1 MFAVLNYGSYDLW
14 QNYHKVTFDGPNKII
29 RVNDGVTE
37 LDIKVDVYSD
47 WKEWISTRDDN
58 ARYLPAVRS
67 IGGDPTVEGQTAG
80 DIYFLINGW
89 KLYID
94 LTKVK
99 VTGTLFSDDFDS
111 AYFDLEGNAVFPAQ
125 VSSLVSGVSA
135 TSGATPADVWGY
147 TSRTLTQE
155 ISASAPTT
163 AQIAQAVW
171 EYLTRT
177 LTESSGTN
185 PADIWSYSSRT
196 LTTTAAPSASATAAA
211 VWNAANTSYN
221 TAGTMGSLLNEVDY
235 VQKQIWV
242 NLDADSNGDGGQATP
257 YDNINDAIDKAE
269 TDGIDIINLIGDI
282 TLNRNFKNFTLR
294 GIGLPEVNL
303 NGQNVKN
310 SKFQNVKIKGT
321 YQEGSGV
328 IVQESILQNGAYLE
342 GFFENC
348 ALGGDLI
355 CQDTATV
362 LLKDCVSN
370 IPGTARPTISMNA
383 GGTSQLSVRG
393 YNGGLTIKDCNNAAD
408 RVTVEMNPGSLTFD
422 SSCTNGIMVARGV
435 GKFVDN
441 TTGASVTDETVNQSI
456 TDAVEASVSAVQTTV
471 NTIDTNVDTIDGLVR
486 TVDTVVDGIAEE
498 TSSISSAVVTLN
510 NTVNNITAETSSISS
525 ALVTL
530 DGKVDTVDTV
540 VDSITNDVN
549 TISNNLNTVDTVV
562 DSISNDLSRVE
573 GKVDIIDTNVD
584 EIEVIVRDIDVSDL
598 NSLSSAIATVQS
610 SVDAID
616 TTSLSTNI
624 AAVAEDLE
632 SISANILAINVTDL
646 DSLSSAIATVQSSVD
661 AIDTTSLSTNIATV
675 QASVDAIDT
684 TSLSSNIAAVQS
696 VVDTTNT
703 TVNTINTNLNTVN
716 TNLNTV
722 DTVVDSISN
731 DVGNVLINLES
742 ISSTVAAIDTT
753 SLSTN
758 IAAVQASVDA
768 IDTTSLS
775 TNIAAV
781 QASVDAIDTTS
792 LSTNIAAVQSDI
804 ATVQTSVDAID
815 TTSLST
821 NIATAQASLSAQN
834 ATIQSSINT
843 AYGVIVGNNNK
854 LVSQSA
860 ELSTIKST
868 TTQIYSTQLNQVE
881 STSAINAKVIELWRL
896 AGLDAN
902 NITDITDTS
911 ITFGDVT
918 ITISAP
924 DNNTT
929 RLTRS

>member
-37 LDIKVDVYSD
+37 LDIKVDIYSD
-47 WKEWISTRDDN
+47 WKEWVSTRNDN
-58 ARYLPAVRS
+58 AYWLPAIRS
-67 IGGDPTVEGQTAG
+67 IGGDPTVAGQTAG
-80 DIYFLINGW
+80 DIYFLQNGW
-89 KLYID
+89 KLYVD

-111 AYFDLEGNAVFPAQ
+111 AYFDFNGVIQFPVQ
-125 VSSLVSGVSA
+125 VSSLVSGISA
-135 TSGATPADVWGY
+135 TSGATPAEVWGY
-147 TSRTLTQE
+147 GSRTLTQA

-163 AQIAQAVW
+163 AEIAAEVW
-171 EYLTRT
+171 TYLTRT
-177 LTESSGTN
+177 LT
-185 PADIWSYSSRT
+185 ADAAPTLQEIWSYSTRT
-196 LTTTAAPSASATAAA
+196 LTTTEAPSASATAAA

-242 NLDADSNGDGGQATP
+242 NLDATSNGDGGQATP

-383 GGTSQLSVRG
+383 GGTSLLSVRG

-441 TTGASVTDETVNQSI
+441 TAGASVTNETVNQSI
-456 TDAVEASVSAVQTTV
+456 TDDVEASVSAVQTTV
-471 NTIDTNVDTIDGLVR
+471 NTISTDVGTIDGLVR
-486 TVDTVVDGIAEE
+486 TVDTVVDGIA
-498 TSSISSAVVTLN
+498 TDLATVDTNVDTINTNVNTINANV
-510 NTVNNITAETSSISS
+510 NTVNT
-525 ALVTL
+525 
-530 DGKVDTVDTV
+530 
-540 VDSITNDVN
+540 
-549 TISNNLNTVDTVV
+549 NLNTANANINTID
-562 DSISNDLSRVE
+562 
-573 GKVDIIDTNVD
+573 GKIDIIDTNVD
-584 EIEVIVRDIDVSDL
+584 EIETIVRDIDVTDL
-598 NSLSSAIATVQS
+598 NSLSSSIAAVQS
-610 SVDAID
+610 SVDSID
-616 TTSLSTNI
+616 TN
-624 AAVAEDLE
+624 
-632 SISANILAINVTDL
+632 
-646 DSLSSAIATVQSSVD
+646 SLSS
-661 AIDTTSLSTNIATV
+661 NIASV

-684 TSLSSNIAAVQS
+684 TTLSS
-696 VVDTTNT
+696 
-703 TVNTINTNLNTVN
+703 
-716 TNLNTV
+716 
-722 DTVVDSISN
+722 
-731 DVGNVLINLES
+731 
-742 ISSTVAAIDTT
+742 
-753 SLSTN
+753 N

-768 IDTTSLS
+768 IDTTTLS
-775 TNIAAV
+775 SNIAAL
-781 QASVDAIDTTS
+781 DAKIDT
-792 LSTNIAAVQSDI
+792 
-804 ATVQTSVDAID
+804 ID
-815 TTSLST
+815 T
-821 NIATAQASLSAQN
+821 NVDDI
-834 ATIQSSINT
+834 
-843 AYGVIVGNNNK
+843 
-854 LVSQSA
+854 
-860 ELSTIKST
+860 E
-868 TTQIYSTQLNQVE
+868 
-881 STSAINAKVIELWRL
+881 AKVLELWRL
-896 AGLDAN
+896 AGLDAAN
-902 NITDITDTS
+902 VQSITDTS
-911 ITFGDVT
+911 ITVGGIT
-918 ITISAP
+918 ITIGNP

-929 RLTRS
+929 TLTRS